1 LFLIGWFFRFFSSE
15 TILPNEPKL
24 GRKHLWTVVCYDC
37 SFCPE
42 PLTWPPQTILVSDW
56 LISKK
61 IFSSESAL
69 PNEPKLGRKHLWKVL
84 YKDCSFRPE
93 PLISIATTGNSCFW
107 LADIKKMVYSET
119 AWPKEPTLG
128 RKHLWKVLCK
138 DCSFRP
144 DPLTNMATTG
154 NYFFFSSQTA
164 WPNEPTLGR
173 KHLWKVLCKDCSF
186 RPDPLTNMATTGN
199 YFFFSSETAWPN
211 KPKLGRKHIWKD
223 LCKDCSFCP
232 YSLTNMAATDDSCF
246 WLSDFLDSSPL
257 ELYCQMNRNLVGSI
271 YGKSSINFANF
282 VPIH

>member
-1 LFLIGWFFRFFSSE
+1 MNWNLVGSINGRFSIKMAHLVSIHWQTWPSHAILFLISRF
-15 TILPNEPKL
+15 L
-24 GRKHLWTVVCYDC
+24 
-37 SFCPE
+37 
-42 PLTWPPQTILVSDW
+42 
-56 LISKK
+56 K
-61 IFSSESAL
+61 IFSSE
-69 PNEPKLGRKHLWKVL
+69 
-84 YKDCSFRPE
+84 
-93 PLISIATTGNSCFW
+93 
-107 LADIKKMVYSET
+107 
-119 AWPKEPTLG
+119 
-128 RKHLWKVLCK
+128 
-138 DCSFRP
+138 
-144 DPLTNMATTG
+144 
-154 NYFFFSSQTA
+154 TA